1 MAPMPVTFAEFR
13 VVIVVSRSLPVPAV
27 AVFFFNDTASTE
39 IYALSLHDA
48 LPIYTWLPAAETLP
62 TAMSPA
68 VVVLAVTLLPVPPAL
83 TVVRVSV
90 PLSAA
95 RVIAPSVV
103 VTLVTVRPPL
113 FLMPMPPVPETFA
126 DVRVVIV
133 VSKLMPVPAVAVK
146 LDAVTLFVLFNASA
160 TAETSVLSLHEAL
173 PVSLPTAMSPAVVV
187 VAVTLRPVPPAL
199 TVVRVSVPL
208 SAARVIA
215 PSVVVA
221 LVTVRAPLFLMPM
234 APVPGTLADVRV
246 VIVVS
251 RSMPVPAV
259 AVRLEAVT
267 LFAAPLASVIAPTAV
282 RADLS

>member
-103 VTLVTVRPPL
+103 V
-113 FLMPMPPVPETFA
+113 A
-126 DVRVVIV
+126 DRKSGVSGKRVDLGGRRIIKKKDRVVIV
-133 VSKLMPVPAVAVK
+133 VSKLMPEPAVAVK
-146 LDAVTLFVLFNASA
+146 LDAVTLFA
-160 TAETSVLSLHEAL
+160 T
-173 PVSLPTAMSPAVVV
+173 
-187 VAVTLRPVPPAL
+187 
-199 TVVRVSVPL
+199 
-208 SAARVIA
+208 
-215 PSVVVA
+215 
-221 LVTVRAPLFLMPM
+221 
-234 APVPGTLADVRV
+234 
-246 VIVVS
+246 
-251 RSMPVPAV
+251 
-259 AVRLEAVT
+259 
-267 LFAAPLASVIAPTAV
+267 PLASVIAATAV
-282 RADLS
+282 SDT